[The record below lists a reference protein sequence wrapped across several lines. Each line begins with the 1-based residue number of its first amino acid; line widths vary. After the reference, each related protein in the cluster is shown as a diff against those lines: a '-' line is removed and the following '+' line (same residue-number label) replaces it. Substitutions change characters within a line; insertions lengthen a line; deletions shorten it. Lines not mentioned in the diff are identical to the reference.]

1 MFSNDSKCYTEMKK
15 KKSVLMQITYP
26 HQTLPSAG
34 LQEGDRSKDELGV
47 MKAVIEGLLKGL
59 QTGT

>member
-1 MFSNDSKCYTEMKK
+1 MLGHDSECCPEMKK
-15 KKSVLMQITYP
+15 KLVLMQITYP

-47 MKAVIEGLLKGL
+47 MKAVIKELLKAS
-59 QTGT
+59 QTET